1 MIPTSIN
8 GKKLADCNILIVDD
22 QESSRLVLKTL
33 LQDIAHCDAVS
44 SGHDAI
50 AFCKEHTPDLIIMD
64 VMMPDL
70 DGHQTSR
77 LLHDS
82 ERNCPPIMFVT
93 SSNSDEEQ
101 SKCWDSGCVDFVTKP
116 ISACTLTNRVR
127 SQLINK
133 LKSEALES
141 LIYVDKLTNAYN
153 RHYLDDYLPKL
164 FKDASRNH
172 LPFSIIM
179 VDIDNFKPFND
190 TYGHLKGDECLK
202 AVCHNMNEGLLRPF
216 DKLIR
221 MGGEEFL
228 VVLPNTDEKG
238 AAIVAERILNGV
250 FNLDIEHKHS
260 EHHRVTVSA
269 GVCTKP
275 IAEKV
280 EIDQMLLEADKYLY
294 EAKTAGRNCFFPN
307 ANKHH
312 NMHSKVK
319 ALSRSM

>member
-1 MIPTSIN
+1 MIPTSVNVN
-8 GKKLADCNILIVDD
+8 GKRLDDCNILIVDD

-33 LQDIAHCDAVS
+33 LQDIAHCDVVS
-44 SGHDAI
+44 SGREAI
-50 AFCKEHTPDLIIMD
+50 AFCKAHTPDLIIMD

-70 DGHQTSR
+70 DGHETST
-77 LLHDS
+77 LLHES
-82 ERNCPPIMFVT
+82 ERSCPPIMFVT

-101 SKCWDSGCVDFVTKP
+101 SRCWDSGCVDFVTKP

-141 LIYVDKLTNAYN
+141 LIYIDKLTSAYN

-179 VDIDNFKPFND
+179 VDIDNFKSFND
-190 TYGHLKGDECLK
+190 TYGHLEGDECLK
-202 AVCHNMNEGLLRPF
+202 AVCHSMREGLLRPF

-238 AAIVAERILNGV
+238 AAIIAKRILDDV
-250 FNLDIEHKHS
+250 FNLNIKHQHS
-260 EHHRVTVSA
+260 QYQRVTVSA
-269 GVCTKP
+269 GICTKP
-275 IAEKV
+275 IAKKV

-294 EAKTAGRNCFFPN
+294 EAKNAGRHCFFPN
-307 ANKHH
+307 SNKHH
-312 NMHSKVK
+312 NMHSKIK
-319 ALSRSM
+319 ALSR